1 MHVHLVSHPAQRPG
15 RIPRSS
21 LTLLAEGLQ
30 AAGCTVTLDDGSERP
45 GRGRAATPGAGA
57 HPDVI
62 HALGVPSVVTA
73 LETRPQGVP
82 VVATFDDWPAPA
94 ERERRL
100 ADQVDAVL
108 PLSVA
113 ERKGY
118 FKDEGLEVEIPDF
131 AGGAK
136 ALQALV
142 GGSADMVSGA
152 YEHTINMA
160 AKKQPIKAVV
170 LQARYSSIVLLLPK
184 DKAAKYKGPAD
195 LKGLKV
201 GVTAPGS
208 STNMFVNNILAK
220 GGLKPT
226 DIAVVGVG
234 AGSGAVAAMEKGEID
249 AISNLDPVITQ
260 LESTGKFVAVAD
272 SRTEKGMN
280 DIYGGDYHASVIYL
294 NEDYIKK
301 YPNTVQAVVNA
312 MVRANRWIA
321 KATPQEI
328 VDLMPDAY
336 KAGNPSLYKEGLL
349 KNMIGYSEDGQM
361 SMKAAQN
368 VYKVLKQFEPSVIK
382 AGDSIKLDQTF
393 DNSFAKKAAAKYK

>member
-1 MHVHLVSHPAQRPG
+1 MNRFARA
-15 RIPRSS
+15 
-21 LTLLAEGLQ
+21 LAAL
-30 AAGCTVTLDDGSERP
+30 
-45 GRGRAATPGAGA
+45 
-57 HPDVI
+57 
-62 HALGVPSVVTA
+62 ALGM
-73 LETRPQGVP
+73 
-82 VVATFDDWPAPA
+82 VVAVGAAAQAP
-94 ERERRL
+94 EKKKITI
-100 ADQVDAVL
+100 AVGGKSLFYYL
-108 PLSVA
+108 PLTVA

-131 AGGAK
+131 AGGAR

-170 LQARYSSIVLLLPK
+170 LQAKFSSIVLLLPR
-184 DKAAKYKGPAD
+184 DKAAKYKGPQD
-195 LKGLKV
+195 LKGLKI

-226 DIAVVGVG
+226 DVSIVGVG
-234 AGSGAVAAMEKGEID
+234 TGAGAFAALDKGEID

-272 SRTEKGMN
+272 SRTEKGMK
-280 DIYGGDYHASVIYL
+280 DIYGGDYHASVIYITD
-294 NEDYIKK
+294 EFIKK
-301 YPNTVQAVVNA
+301 NPNTVQAVVNA
-312 MVRANRWIA
+312 MVRADKWIA

-328 VDLMPDAY
+328 VDLMPTEY

-349 KNMIGYSEDGQM
+349 KNMIGYSENGEM
-361 SMKAAQN
+361 SMKAAEN
-368 VYKVLKQFEPSVIK
+368 VYKVLAQFEPSVMA
-382 AGDSIKLDQTF
+382 AGKIDLQSTF
-393 DNSFAKKAAAKYK
+393 DNSFVKKANAKYK

>member
-1 MHVHLVSHPAQRPG
+1 MYRMM
-15 RIPRSS
+15 R
-21 LTLLAEGLQ
+21 TLAALAVGTMVAL
-30 AAGCTVTLDDGSERP
+30 AAG
-45 GRGRAATPGAGA
+45 A
-57 HPDVI
+57 
-62 HALGVPSVVTA
+62 
-73 LETRPQGVP
+73 Q
-82 VVATFDDWPAPA
+82 AP
-94 ERERRL
+94 EKKKITI
-100 ADQVDAVL
+100 AVGGKNLFYYL

-170 LQARYSSIVLLLPK
+170 LQAKFSSIVLLLPR
-184 DKAAKYKGPAD
+184 DKAAKYRGPAD

-226 DIAVVGVG
+226 DISVVGVG

-249 AISNLDPVITQ
+249 ALSNLDPVITQ
-260 LESTGKFVAVAD
+260 LESTGKFVPVAD
-272 SRTEKGMN
+272 SRTEKGMQE
-280 DIYGGDYHASVIYL
+280 IYGGDYHASVIYITD
-294 NEDYIKK
+294 EYIKK

-336 KAGNPSLYKEGLL
+336 KGGNPSLYKQGLL

-368 VYKVLKQFEPSVIK
+368 VYKVLRQFEPSVIK
-382 AGDSIKLDQTF
+382 AGDAIKLDQTF
-393 DNSFAKKAAAKYK
+393 DNSFAKKAAAKYR